1 MLSTKNGF
9 LIGLWILSTVL
20 IIGLVFFGDLLFENS
35 LLIVW
40 GEIGVALFFL
50 YETMVIILTDKKS
63 KTLTGRQSINFFLG
77 LKVGKIIL
85 SLLFIGVFVIAVNIE
100 LKRFVLVFVL
110 LYLVYLL
117 FDTFYLIHWEKKL
130 KSKKTI
136 EE

>member
-1 MLSTKNGF
+1 MPSTKSKF
-9 LIGLWILSTVL
+9 
-20 IIGLVFFGDLLFENS
+20 IIGLVFLSNVLGISLTLFWKHIFNDVR
-35 LLIVW
+35 LYLWMV
-40 GEIGVALFFL
+40 VAFAFFFI
-50 YETMVIILTDKKS
+50 YEAMVIVLTDKKS

-117 FDTFYLIHWEKKL
+117 FNTLYLACLEKEL
-130 KSKKTI
+130 KRKKTI